1 MTQPGFAMDGAGEPL
16 GLYGLESAVR
26 ILKGAVAAG
35 ASDVH
40 LKAGTA
46 PLVRLDGEL
55 CPLDHPAVD
64 EKFVQSMTVALGA
77 WAGVGAARLQRLQA
91 DFTCLVP
98 DVARFR
104 VHAYRQNATAALA
117 LRRIP
122 HPIPDFAA
130 LRLPPIVKR
139 IAHTE
144 RGLVLV
150 VGATG
155 QGKSTTIASI
165 LDYVNHTLPRHVV
178 TLEDPVEFVFEDDRA
193 SFSQREVGRD
203 IESMEHGLEGVWR
216 EDPDVLFI
224 GEIRSL
230 AELEVAL
237 NAAEAGRVVI
247 STMHAADSAR
257 AIARAVSM
265 FPPDFRES
273 ARHRMADACKA
284 IVGQRLVQRRGAR
297 ERILA
302 TEVLVMS
309 PTVQDCVRDPARSR
323 GITAAIE
330 AGTHEYGSHSFD
342 QTLMSMVRNDVV
354 TIDAAKAAATCPSDL
369 VRNLRVTR

>member
-1 MTQPGFAMDGAGEPL
+1 MAFEVVDDSSAPGGQ
-16 GLYGLESAVR
+16 YGLDTAIR

-35 ASDVH
+35 ASDIH
-40 LKAGTA
+40 LKARAA

-55 CPLDHPAVD
+55 YPLDHPPIDDA
-64 EKFVQSMTVALGA
+64 FIQSVTVALA
-77 WAGVGAARLQRLQA
+77 TWAGVGPARMQRLQA
-91 DFTCLVP
+91 DFTCEVP
-98 DVARFR
+98 DVGRFR
-104 VHAYRQNATAALA
+104 VHAYRQNASPALA
-117 LRRIP
+117 LRRVP

-130 LRLPPIVKR
+130 LRLPPVVKR

-178 TLEDPVEFVFEDDRA
+178 TLEDPVEFVFQDDRA

-203 IESMEHGLEGVWR
+203 VESMEQGLEGVWR
-216 EDPDVLFI
+216 EDPDILFI
-224 GEIRSL
+224 GEIRTL
-230 AELEVAL
+230 PELEVAL

-273 ARHRMADACKA
+273 VRHRIADACKA
-284 IVGQRLVQRRGAR
+284 IVGQRLVPRRGAR
-297 ERILA
+297 DRILA
-302 TEVLVMS
+302 TEVMVMS
-309 PTVQDCVRDPARSR
+309 PTVQDCVRDPTRAR

-342 QTLMSMVRNDVV
+342 QTLMTMVRDNIV
-354 TIDAAKAAATCPSDL
+354 TLDAAKAAATCPSDL